1 MTGRAERFDTGAV
14 VRQSLQGRRFNPAGV
29 AFEAGLL
36 LMLLVSLLV
45 LVTLLADIVTGAIP
59 VFQDR
64 GLDFI
69 TSGISLDAQTAGVWT
84 ALLGSVGITVIV
96 AAISFPLGVGAALYL
111 EEYAPNNALTRFLQT
126 NIRNLAGV
134 PSIVY
139 GLLGLAVFVRLVD
152 TIGLGGPDTTG
163 GRNVIAAGITLA
175 VLVLPIVIITASEAV
190 RAVPSTIREAGL
202 GVGAT
207 QWEVIR
213 HHVLP
218 AAAPG
223 ILTGTVLALARAFG
237 ETAPLLVIGVAT
249 GFFSAG
255 SAGVFDRLTGTYTAL
270 PAVVLS
276 WSRQADPVFKENL
289 APAAILVLLVVL
301 FAANA
306 SAIILRNRYERRW

>member
-1 MTGRAERFDTGAV
+1 MASRVEPFDTSAV
-14 VRQSLQGRRFNPAGV
+14 VKQALRGRRFSPGGV
-29 AFEAGLL
+29 AFEVGLL
-36 LMLLVSLLV
+36 LMLLMSLLILVV
-45 LVTLLADIVTGAIP
+45 LLVDIVTGAIP
-59 VFQDR
+59 VFRDR
-64 GLDFI
+64 GMDFI
-69 TSGISLDAQTAGVWT
+69 TSGISLDANTAGVWT
-84 ALLGSVGITVIV
+84 ALIGSIAITVIV
-96 AAISFPLGVGAALYL
+96 AGLAFPLGVGAAIYL
-111 EEYAPNNALTRFLQT
+111 EEYAHDSPLTRFIQT

-152 TIGLGGPDTTG
+152 LIGLGGPDTTG

-175 VLVLPIVIITASEAV
+175 VLVLPIVIITATEAI
-190 RAVPSTIREAGL
+190 RAVPDTIREAGL

-207 QWEVIR
+207 RWEVVR

-218 AAAPG
+218 SAAPG
-223 ILTGTVLALARAFG
+223 ILTGTVLSLARAFG

-255 SAGVFDRLTGTYTAL
+255 SAGLFDRLTGTYTAL

-289 APAAILVLLVVL
+289 APAAILVLLVLL
-301 FAANA
+301 FLANA
-306 SAIILRNRYERRW
+306 SAVFLRNKYERKW

>member
-1 MTGRAERFDTGAV
+1 MTGRAETLDTAAV
-14 VRQSLQGRRFNPAGV
+14 VRQSLQGRRFSPAGV

-36 LMLLVSLLV
+36 LMLLISLLI

-69 TSGISLDAQTAGVWT
+69 TSGISLDSQTAGVWT

-96 AAISFPLGVGAALYL
+96 ALVAFPLGIGAAVYL
-111 EEYAPNNALTRFLQT
+111 EEYAPDNMLTRFLQT

-152 TIGLGGPDTTG
+152 AIGLGGPDTTG

-175 VLVLPIVIITASEAV
+175 VLVLPIVIITASEAL
-190 RAVPSTIREAGL
+190 RAVPGTIREAGL

-207 QWEVIR
+207 NWEVVR

-249 GFFSAG
+249 GFFTAG
-255 SAGVFDRLTGTYTAL
+255 SAGLFDRLTGTYTAL

-276 WSRQADPVFKENL
+276 WSRQADPVFQENL

-301 FAANA
+301 FVANA
-306 SAIILRNRYERRW
+306 SAVILRNRYERRW

>member
-1 MTGRAERFDTGAV
+1 MTGRSETIGTAAV
-14 VRQSLQGRRFNPAGV
+14 VRQALRGRRFTPAGL

-36 LMLLVSLLV
+36 LMLLTSLLV
-45 LVTLLADIVTGAIP
+45 LVTLLVDIVSGAIP
-59 VFQDR
+59 VFRDR
-64 GLDFI
+64 GLDFV
-69 TSGISLDAQTAGVWT
+69 TSGISLDSNTAGVWT
-84 ALLGSVGITVIV
+84 ALLGSIAITVIV
-96 AAISFPLGVGAALYL
+96 AIISFPLGVGAALYL
-111 EEYAPNNALTRFLQT
+111 EEYAPDTTLTRFLQT

-152 TIGLGGPDTTG
+152 IVGLGGPDTTG
-163 GRNVIAAGITLA
+163 GRNVIAAGVTLA
-175 VLVLPIVIITASEAV
+175 VLVLPIVIITASEAL
-190 RAVPSTIREAGL
+190 RAVPNTIREAGL

-207 QWEVIR
+207 QWEMIR

-301 FAANA
+301 FVANA
-306 SAIILRNRYERRW
+306 GAIILRNRYERRW

>member
-1 MTGRAERFDTGAV
+1 MTGRSGTLDTATI
-14 VRQSLQGRRFNPAGV
+14 VRQSLRGRRFNPAAV
-29 AFEAGLL
+29 AFEGMLL
-36 LMLLVSLLV
+36 LLLLISLLV

-59 VFQDR
+59 VFRDR

-69 TSGISLDAQTAGVWT
+69 TSGISLDPETAGVWT
-84 ALLGSVGITVIV
+84 ALLGSIGITVIV
-96 AAISFPLGVGAALYL
+96 AGVAFPLGIGAALYL
-111 EEYAPNNALTRFLQT
+111 EEYAPDNTLTRFLQT

-152 TIGLGGPDTTG
+152 IVGLGGPDTTG
-163 GRNVIAAGITLA
+163 GRNIIAAGITLA
-175 VLVLPIVIITASEAV
+175 VLVLPIVIITASEAL
-190 RAVPSTIREAGL
+190 RAVPGTIREAGL

-301 FAANA
+301 FIANA

>member
-1 MTGRAERFDTGAV
+1 MMGRTETLDTAAAM
-14 VRQSLQGRRFNPAGV
+14 RRSLEGRRFNPAGI
-29 AFEAGLL
+29 AFEATLL
-36 LMLLVSLLV
+36 LLLLASLLI
-45 LVTLLADIVTGAIP
+45 LVTLLADIVIGAVP
-59 VFQDR
+59 VFRER

-69 TSGISLDAQTAGVWT
+69 TSGISLDPATAGVWT
-84 ALLGSVGITVIV
+84 ALLGSIGITVIV
-96 AAISFPLGVGAALYL
+96 ATVAFPLGIGTAIYL
-111 EEYAPNNALTRFLQT
+111 EEYAPNNTLTRFLQT

-152 TIGLGGPDTTG
+152 AIGLGGPDTTA

-175 VLVLPIVIITASEAV
+175 VLVLPVIIITASEAL
-190 RAVPSTIREAGL
+190 RAVPDTIREAGF

-213 HHVLP
+213 HHTLP
-218 AAAPG
+218 IATPG

-255 SAGVFDRLTGTYTAL
+255 SAGLIDRLTGTYTAL

-276 WSRQADPVFKENL
+276 WSRQTDPVFKENL

-301 FAANA
+301 FVANG
-306 SAIILRNRYERRW
+306 SSVILRNRYERRW

>member
-1 MTGRAERFDTGAV
+1 MTSRAASLDTRAV
-14 VRQSLQGRRFNPAGV
+14 VQQSLEGRRFSPASV
-29 AFEAGLL
+29 AFEWSLL
-36 LMLLVSLLV
+36 LLLLVSLTV
-45 LVTLLADIVTGAIP
+45 LVTLLADIVSGAVP
-59 VFQDR
+59 VFRDR
-64 GLDFI
+64 GLDFV
-69 TSGISLDAQTAGVWT
+69 TSGITLEASSAGVWT
-84 ALLGSVGITVIV
+84 GLIGSIAITVIV
-96 AAISFPLGVGAALYL
+96 AVLAFPLGIGAAVYL
-111 EEYAPNNALTRFLQT
+111 EEYAPDNAATRFIQT

-152 TIGLGGPDTTG
+152 LVGLGGPDSTQ

-175 VLVLPIVIITASEAV
+175 VLVLPIVIITAAEAV
-190 RAVPSTIREAGL
+190 RAVPDTIREAGF

-207 QWEVIR
+207 RWEVVR

-218 AAAPG
+218 SAAPG
-223 ILTGTVLALARAFG
+223 VLTGTVLALSRAFG

-255 SAGVFDRLTGTYTAL
+255 SAGLFDRLTGSYTAL
-270 PAVVLS
+270 PVVVLS
-276 WSRQADPVFKENL
+276 WSRQADPAFQENL

-306 SAIILRNRYERRW
+306 TAVILRNRYDRKW

>member
-1 MTGRAERFDTGAV
+1 MATRTAPVDASAV
-14 VRQSLQGRRFNPAGV
+14 VRQALRGRRFSPAGM

-45 LVTLLADIVTGAIP
+45 LVTLLTDIIRGAIP

-69 TSGISLDAQTAGVWT
+69 TSGISLDASTAGVWT
-84 ALLGSVGITVIV
+84 ALLGSVAISVIV
-96 AAISFPLGVGAALYL
+96 AVLAFPLGVGAAVYL
-111 EEYAPNNALTRFLQT
+111 EEYAPDTALTRFIQT

-152 TIGLGGPDTTG
+152 IVGLGGPDTTG
-163 GRNVIAAGITLA
+163 GRNVLAAGITLA
-175 VLVLPIVIITASEAV
+175 VLVLPIVIITASEAL
-190 RAVPSTIREAGL
+190 RAVPDTIREAGL

-207 QWEVIR
+207 NWEVVR

-218 AAAPG
+218 YAAPG
-223 ILTGTVLALARAFG
+223 ILTGTVLSLARAFG

-255 SAGVFDRLTGTYTAL
+255 SAGLFDRITGTYTAL

-306 SAIILRNRYERRW
+306 TAVLLRNKYERKW